1 MTSWLLR
8 DIGPDTLI
16 LIFILLMIVIAA
28 SLWMQVLG
36 LARQRTHL
44 QAIET
49 ALRRAADR
57 DEELTRVIAALRG
70 RVARVEQRLET
81 EWGAAPETFFW
92 DRLLAQGDRKDR
104 R

>member
-16 LIFILLMIVIAA
+16 LIFILLMVVIAA

-36 LARQRTHL
+36 LARQRAHL
-44 QAIET
+44 QAIES

-57 DEELTRVIAALRG
+57 DEELTRVIGALCG
-70 RVARVEQRLET
+70 RMARVEQRMQA

-92 DRLLAQGDRKDR
+92 DRLLAQSERKDR
-104 R
+104 P

>member
-16 LIFILLMIVIAA
+16 LIFILLMMVIAA

-36 LARQRTHL
+36 LARQRAHL
-44 QAIET
+44 QAIEG

-57 DEELTRVIAALRG
+57 DEDLTQVIAALRG
-70 RVARVEQRLET
+70 RVARVEQRLDA

-92 DRLLAQGDRKDR
+92 DRLLAQGSRKNR
-104 R
+104 G